1 MDPTALAN
9 SLNILVV
16 LSLFVLAIA
25 LLLVTLPLVSLIDQS
40 RRTLSSAERLT
51 DTLERELGPTLKEV
65 ESVLGGVRELK
76 HIAEQRMVDVGTKVE
91 DVTENLNKVT
101 TSAKKNTSVW
111 GAGLFAGIQ
120 AYLEGKEGGPK
131 ALTRDAAAKDQG

>member
-1 MDPTALAN
+1 MDATALAN

-65 ESVLGGVRELK
+65 ENVLGGVRDLK
-76 HIAEQRMVDVGTKVE
+76 AIAEQRMVDVGTKVE
-91 DVTENLNKVT
+91 DVTENINKVT

-120 AYLEGKEGGPK
+120 AYLEGKENSPK
-131 ALTRDAAAKDQG
+131 ALTRDAAAKDQS